1 MLLLTRIRASI
12 ALLVLMS
19 HSPLAVAFE
28 HAHAAGLPQV
38 GHLGITLFVGR
49 RTRVAASE
57 LFDLTKPAISRCPSR
72 SVRRTIA
79 VWAKVPVKSS
89 GRFHLEPPRPRRPHS
104 SYM

>member
-1 MLLLTRIRASI
+1 MRLFTRIRAFI
-12 ALLVLMS
+12 TLIVLMS

-28 HAHAAGLPQV
+28 HAHSTGAPHV
-38 GHLGITLFVGR
+38 GHFGITLFIGR

-79 VWAKVPVKSS
+79 VWARVPGKSC
-89 GRFHLEPPRPRRPHS
+89 GRLPLEPTCPGRPHS
-104 SYM
+104 SYI